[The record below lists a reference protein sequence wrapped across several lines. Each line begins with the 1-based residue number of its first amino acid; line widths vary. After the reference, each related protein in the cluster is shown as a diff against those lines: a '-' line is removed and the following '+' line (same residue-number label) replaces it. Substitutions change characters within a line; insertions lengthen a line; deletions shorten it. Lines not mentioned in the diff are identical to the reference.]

1 MHSNKVIFLFKLGAH
16 QSKVDLIGNKYC
28 SLPSY
33 SETLHANDYP
43 NLFLISLYLSTN
55 ANDSRSLSG
64 CTASLGR
71 EPQSVMMARVI
82 ISKCNMNLAEISG
95 QVVIQEET
103 YYPGAGYYQDGSTF
117 ILFCQEQ
124 MVLRL
129 TDPKMYTKKIRGRS
143 LFCWHLPTCNS
154 NMYCR

>member
-1 MHSNKVIFLFKLGAH
+1 MFKLGAH

-33 SETLHANDYP
+33 SETLHTNDYP

-55 ANDSRSLSG
+55 ANDSRSLSR

-95 QVVIQEET
+95 QVVMGTLSLERSNPSIWNILCKCFVAKTELF
-103 YYPGAGYYQDGSTF
+103 F
-117 ILFCQEQ
+117 I
-124 MVLRL
+124 
-129 TDPKMYTKKIRGRS
+129 KTKISEKEA
-143 LFCWHLPTCNS
+143 
-154 NMYCR
+154 